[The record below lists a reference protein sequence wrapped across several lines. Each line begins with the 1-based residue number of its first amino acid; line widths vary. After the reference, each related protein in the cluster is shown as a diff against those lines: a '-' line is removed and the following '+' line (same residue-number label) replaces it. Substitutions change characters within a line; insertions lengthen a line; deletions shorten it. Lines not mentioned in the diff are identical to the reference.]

1 MEDLVNRFERSWLM
15 LGDLNS
21 FAKTSEKIGGSSK
34 KVYSSRSFNHF
45 VSEVGA
51 VDLGF
56 SRPKFTLTN
65 KRVG

>member
-1 MEDLVNRFERSWLM
+1 M

-21 FAKTSEKIGGSSK
+21 FAKTAEKIGGSSK